1 MMSFGIK
8 GGSKACARFMEALQL
23 VTQETHV
30 ADVRS
35 CILHPASTTHRQL
48 SEKQLEE
55 AGIAPN
61 LVRLSVGI
69 EAAED
74 IIADVENALK
84 SV

>member
-1 MMSFGIK
+1 MSFGIRGTAK
-8 GGSKACARFMEALQL
+8 ECAKFMEALEL

-48 SEKQLEE
+48 SEEDLIK
-55 AGIAPN
+55 AGVPHN

-69 EAAED
+69 ENVED
-74 IIADVENALK
+74 IIEDIDRALEK
-84 SV
+84 I